1 MILKSK
7 YLRESHITTFLWAN
21 HTAYGPGPRIKYWEL
36 TMGGIPGIEF
46 ETIMLK

>member
-21 HTAYGPGPRIKYWEL
+21 HTADGLGPRIKYWEPAR
-36 TMGGIPGIEF
+36 GGIPGIEF
-46 ETIMLK
+46 ETIKLK